1 MKTAAYILIL
11 SLAACNKS
19 APKVEPRIDSATV
32 EVTKETEKRAE
43 IPADEAAASIN
54 QRLLSILKSKDY
66 HEFSQYIHP
75 QKGVRFS
82 MYAYLHPENKIFSK
96 EDFDRYINSNIKFT
110 WGSRDGSGEPLV
122 LSLKD
127 YFEKWIFKRDFS
139 NAEYHFNEFRGQG
152 NSLNN
157 IKEIYPTQNFTE
169 NYIPGTEKYGGMDW
183 NSLRFVFEQYN
194 GIYYLVAVIND
205 EWTV

>member
-11 SLAACNKS
+11 SLVACNKN
-19 APKVEPRIDSATV
+19 APKVEPNIDSTTV
-32 EVTKETEKRAE
+32 EVTKQAEKNVE
-43 IPADEAAASIN
+43 IPADETIAAIN

-66 HEFSQYIHP
+66 HKFSEFIHP

-82 MYAYLHPENKIFSK
+82 MYAYLNPENKIFSK
-96 EDFDRYINSNIKFT
+96 KDFDKYIDSNIKFT

-122 LSLKD
+122 LSLQD
-127 YFEKWIFKRDFS
+127 YFEKWVFKRDFS
-139 NAEYHFNEFRGQG
+139 SSEYHFNEFRGQG

-169 NYIPGTEKYGGMDW
+169 NYIPPTEKYGGMDW
-183 NSLRFVFEQYN
+183 NSLRFVFEEYN
-194 GIYYLVAVIND
+194 GTYYLIAVIND
-205 EWTV
+205 EWTI